1 MTPGPVPAAK
11 LRGAYPTPEPVAR
24 FLSTWAVRDPG
35 AQILEPSAGDGAFVR
50 AASPLLDGSGRI
62 DAVESFAHDAGRV
75 AALGLANVRVAAEDV
90 FAWWDG
96 RARYDAVVGNPP
108 FIRYQAFN
116 GARRQ
121 LAFELM
127 ARAGLR
133 PSRLTNA
140 WVPFVVLAVRAVRAG
155 GRVGMVVPSELLS
168 VGYAGPLREWLAGE
182 LSSLT
187 LVTFRRLVFGPVQ
200 QKTVLLMGERGR
212 GPAAV
217 SVAAVGGPEDLDT
230 GVSGAVGAVEAPLPP
245 GGGKWTR
252 LWLSRRQRG
261 LLEDIERSGAFPR
274 LGALASVDVGIVT
287 GANRFFVLRPSEARR
302 RRLGGWCVPLVARS
316 AQLPA
321 RRLDEDAWQ
330 ARAGADDPCLLLDLP
345 ARLPAA
351 ARAYVEEGERA
362 GVTQGYKCRIRLPAW
377 WRIPSVWAPDAFLL
391 RQIHARPRLVTNPVG
406 AVCTDTIHRVR
417 VRPGTDPEHLAE
429 AVEHPLTWAFA
440 EVLGRSYGGG
450 VLELEPS
457 EAEALPLAPPGGGGL
472 SAREVHDLRGIW
484 EDLSR
489 RRRPRPRP

>member
-1 MTPGPVPAAK
+1 MTPGPGPAAK
-11 LRGAYPTPEPVAR
+11 RRGAYATPDALAR
-24 FLSTWAVRDPG
+24 FLSAWAVRAPS
-35 AQILEPSAGDGAFVR
+35 ARVLEPSAGDGAFVR
-50 AASPLLDGSGRI
+50 AASPLLDCSGRI
-62 DAVESFAHDAGRV
+62 DAVESFADDAGRL

-96 RARYDAVVGNPP
+96 RASYDAVVGNPP

-121 LAFELM
+121 HAFELM

-140 WVPFVVLAVRAVRAG
+140 WVPFVVLAIRAVRAG
-155 GRVGMVVPSELLS
+155 GRVAMVVPAELLS

-187 LVTFRRLVFGPVQ
+187 LVTFRRLLFPVQ

-230 GVSGAVGAVEAPLPP
+230 GVPAAVDAALPP
-245 GGGKWTR
+245 GAAKWTR

-261 LLEDIERSGAFPR
+261 LLEDIERSGTFPR

-302 RRLGGWCVPLVARS
+302 RRLRRWCVPLVGRS

-321 RRLDEDAWQ
+321 RRLDDGAWQ
-330 ARAGADDPCLLLDLP
+330 ALAGADDPCLLVDLP

-351 ARAYVEEGERA
+351 GRAYVEEGERA
-362 GVTQGYKCRIRLPAW
+362 GVAEGYKCRIRLPAW
-377 WRIPSVWAPDAFLL
+377 WRVPSVWAPDAFLL
-391 RQIHARPRLVTNPVG
+391 RQIHARPRLVTNPAG

-417 VRPGTDPEHLAE
+417 VRPGTDPEQLAE

-489 RRRPRPRP
+489 RRRPRPRG